1 MARPIRVEFA
11 GAVYHV
17 MARGNE
23 RREVFRDDPDRQ
35 RFLETLAEAVA
46 RFGLRLYA
54 YCLMPNH
61 YHLLLATPRAN
72 LSRAMGWLQ
81 TTYTARFNRRHRRSG
96 HLFQGRYKAQ
106 LVEADVY
113 AQWLVEYIHLNP
125 VRPRRKSD
133 PIPVARAAELAR
145 YRWSSHRDYAGLNRQ
160 PASWLSLDWLAY
172 WGRTRRE
179 GQAAYRQRLRGAF
192 GEPARNP
199 WEQLLHGL
207 VLGSEELHAKAQA
220 LLAEKAGQEERH
232 WTKAVE
238 SAPWQERVRQQ
249 AAACAD
255 RRIQIWTRV
264 RLGGERGVDVARDYG
279 YASGN
284 GIGQVVKR
292 LEQRAVEDTRLK
304 QLLARTAAALQRE
317 SV

>member
-1 MARPIRVEFA
+1 VEFP

-23 RREVFRDDPDRQ
+23 RRAVFRDDPDRQ
-35 RFLETLAEAVA
+35 RFWETLAEAVE

-61 YHLLLATPRAN
+61 YHLVLATPRAN

-81 TTYTARFNRRHRRSG
+81 TTYTARFNRRHRRNG

-106 LVEADVY
+106 LVEADAY
-113 AQWLVEYIHLNP
+113 AQWLVEYVHLNP

-133 PIPVARAAELAR
+133 PIPGERAAQLTG
-145 YRWSSHRDYAGLNRQ
+145 YRWSSHRDYAGLNRT
-160 PASWLSLDWLAY
+160 PAAWLCLDWLAY

-179 GQAAYRQRLRGAF
+179 AQAGYRQRLRQAF
-192 GEPARNP
+192 GKPVNNP
-199 WEQLLHGL
+199 WEQMRHGL
-207 VLGSEELHAKAQA
+207 VLGSEPLRAKAQA
-220 LLAEKAGQEERH
+220 LLARKPGQEERH

-238 SAPWQERVRQQ
+238 SKQWQQRVRQQ
-249 AAACAD
+249 AAAHAD
-255 RRIQIWTRV
+255 PRIQIWTRV

-292 LEQRAVEDTRLK
+292 LEQRAVEDRRLK
-304 QLLARTAAALQRE
+304 QLLTRTAAALQRE